1 MKKIAS
7 LLVTALLLAA
17 LAMVGMAEEE
27 QSHVLIAYYSRTGTT
42 QEAAE
47 RIAELTG
54 GDLVKLET
62 VQAYP
67 EDYTETTEVAK
78 AELEANARPELST
91 VIENMDDYDTIYLGY
106 PIWWHYAPM
115 AINTFI
121 ESYDLSGKTIIPFC
135 TSASS
140 GIDAS
145 AFQSTKRMLGAA
157 TRAVAMR
164 SKDREGKALFHDKRK
179 HPHSPR
185 SEKKCGC

>member
-1 MKKIAS
+1 MKKMAS

-42 QEAAE
+42 QEAAD

-106 PIWWHYAPM
+106 PIWWHYAQM

-140 GIDAS
+140 GIEESVESLRVLYPDYTILDGLKIRDVDAIQAWIDS
-145 AFQSTKRMLGAA
+145 LT
-157 TRAVAMR
+157 
-164 SKDREGKALFHDKRK
+164 
-179 HPHSPR
+179 
-185 SEKKCGC
+185 SEQK

>member
-1 MKKIAS
+1 M
-7 LLVTALLLAA
+7 
-17 LAMVGMAEEE
+17 
-27 QSHVLIAYYSRTGTT
+27 
-42 QEAAE
+42 
-47 RIAELTG
+47 
-54 GDLVKLET
+54 KLET

-140 GIDAS
+140 GIEESVESLCALYPNYTILDGLKIRDVDAIQAWIDS
-145 AFQSTKRMLGAA
+145 LT
-157 TRAVAMR
+157 
-164 SKDREGKALFHDKRK
+164 
-179 HPHSPR
+179 
-185 SEKKCGC
+185 SEQK

>member
-7 LLVTALLLAA
+7 LLVAALLLAA

-78 AELEANARPELST
+78 AELERPPGAFDRHREHGRLR
-91 VIENMDDYDTIYLGY
+91 
-106 PIWWHYAPM
+106 HH
-115 AINTFI
+115 
-121 ESYDLSGKTIIPFC
+121 LSGLPDLV
-135 TSASS
+135 A
-140 GIDAS
+140 
-145 AFQSTKRMLGAA
+145 L
-157 TRAVAMR
+157 RA
-164 SKDREGKALFHDKRK
+164 DGD
-179 HPHSPR
+179 
-185 SEKKCGC
+185 